1 MNEFESGRLLFK
13 NYKNDEIEIF
23 AGLVTNDQIMKYV
36 GNGVL
41 SRDEAENLWGKLI
54 EKFYPQGINTIW
66 AIFAKENTH
75 YVGHCAI
82 RPRPTKKEDW
92 EISYMLREEHWG
104 KGFGTEIARRLIEY
118 GFEDLGLP
126 EIFATVD
133 DENLAS
139 HRVLE
144 KSGMKLK
151 EYDYD
156 EDGRY
161 SVFSIIK
168 MFD

>member
-1 MNEFESGRLLFK
+1 
-13 NYKNDEIEIF
+13 
-23 AGLVTNDQIMKYV
+23 MKYV

-41 SRDEAENLWGKLI
+41 SQEETENLWIKLI
-54 EKFYPQGINTIW
+54 EEFYPQGINTIW
-66 AIFAKENTH
+66 AIFTKENTH
-75 YVGHCAI
+75 YIGHCAI
-82 RPRPTKKEDW
+82 RPRPEKKDDW
-92 EISYMLREEHWG
+92 EISYMLREDDWG
-104 KGFGTEIARRLIEY
+104 KGFATEIARHLIKY
-118 GFEDLGLP
+118 GFDELNLP

-144 KSGMKLK
+144 KSGMKFK

-161 SVFSIIK
+161 SVYSIIK
-168 MFD
+168 KFD